1 MVPDPHLELAIAT
14 RSRLIGSLAIL
25 LLAPGLVAHAQ
36 ATPSQAAQSSARDE
50 LHRLFEED
58 AQRTAALDPLALL
71 FRGIA
76 PEPETFAQ
84 LFTGSLEAEQDRQAR
99 RAIESLKPI
108 DLAQLSAGD
117 RISRAVFVWDKRLQ
131 LRPTSPQLR
140 AASELRPLNHF
151 AGLHAEYP
159 QATSAAGP
167 LPFATKQDYREVLAL
182 HRAFPQVL
190 ANAVARM
197 GKGIAAGATEPR
209 HSALLILAQ
218 IDAVLAQPVEQSA
231 FLTPLAQMPTGIEQ
245 SEQAQLRAEFDR
257 AVREGIY
264 PAYRELRA
272 FLADEYLPAAR
283 EAPGLGAM
291 VGGDLLYRELIERE
305 TTLALAPDELHSL
318 GLSEV
323 ARIRG
328 EMDAVRQELAP
339 QSADLAAF
347 FAMVRS
353 DPRFHPASRAQ
364 LAFGYREIGERVER
378 QLPRYFARLPK
389 TSLRIAPYPAS
400 REASEP
406 GGAYYQAPAD
416 GARPATFFFNT
427 YDLPSRY
434 LTGMTTLYLHEALP
448 GHHLQ
453 VALAQEDETLP
464 DFQRWGGNNAFV
476 EGWALYAETLGREM
490 GLFRDPMQLWGHLDD
505 EMLRA
510 MRLVVDTGLHAKG
523 WSRAQAIDY
532 MLANSGIG
540 RLDAEIEVD
549 RYIAIPAQALSYK
562 IGGLTIQRLRMRAE
576 VALGNR
582 FDLRAFHSQVLDSGA
597 LPLPVL
603 EAKIDAWIERQRR

>member
-25 LLAPGLVAHAQ
+25 LLAPGLAAHAQ

-197 GKGIAAGATEPR
+197 REGIAAGATEPR

-305 TTLALAPDELHSL
+305 TTLALAPDELHAL

-364 LAFGYREIGERVER
+364 LAFG
-378 QLPRYFARLPK
+378 
-389 TSLRIAPYPAS
+389 
-400 REASEP
+400 
-406 GGAYYQAPAD
+406 
-416 GARPATFFFNT
+416 
-427 YDLPSRY
+427 
-434 LTGMTTLYLHEALP
+434 
-448 GHHLQ
+448 
-453 VALAQEDETLP
+453 
-464 DFQRWGGNNAFV
+464 
-476 EGWALYAETLGREM
+476 
-490 GLFRDPMQLWGHLDD
+490 
-505 EMLRA
+505 
-510 MRLVVDTGLHAKG
+510 
-523 WSRAQAIDY
+523 RAQTAD
-532 MLANSGIG
+532 
-540 RLDAEIEVD
+540 
-549 RYIAIPAQALSYK
+549 
-562 IGGLTIQRLRMRAE
+562 
-576 VALGNR
+576 
-582 FDLRAFHSQVLDSGA
+582 
-597 LPLPVL
+597 
-603 EAKIDAWIERQRR
+603 